1 MLTITIPAIEAWDE
15 KHEIFVYTKAQ
26 TIRLEHSLV
35 SISKWESK
43 WHKPFLP
50 DEKKTNE
57 EMLDYFRCMTIT
69 QNVDENLYACIPP
82 EKVQEISD
90 YIENPMSATVFYDK
104 HTAPRR
110 KERITSEK
118 IYFWMVINGIP
129 FECQTWHLNRLMN
142 LIHYCNG
149 NNQPRKK
156 RLPNE
161 IAQEYS
167 ELNAARKKQ
176 FKTRG

>member
-15 KHEIFVYTKAQ
+15 KHEVFIYTKEQ

-43 WHKPFLP
+43 WHKPFLS
-50 DEKKTNE
+50 DEPKTRD

-69 QNVDENLYACIPP
+69 QNVDPNLYACIPY
-82 EKVQEISD
+82 EQQKVINE
-90 YIENPMSATVFYDK
+90 YIEDPMSATVFYDK
-104 HTAPRR
+104 QIAPRR

-118 IYFWMVINGIP
+118 IYFWMVNNNIP

-149 NNQPRKK
+149 SNQQLKK
-156 RLPNE
+156 RKPGEL
-161 IAQEYS
+161 AQEYS
-167 ELNAARKKQ
+167 RINESRLKKYNT
-176 FKTRG
+176 KG